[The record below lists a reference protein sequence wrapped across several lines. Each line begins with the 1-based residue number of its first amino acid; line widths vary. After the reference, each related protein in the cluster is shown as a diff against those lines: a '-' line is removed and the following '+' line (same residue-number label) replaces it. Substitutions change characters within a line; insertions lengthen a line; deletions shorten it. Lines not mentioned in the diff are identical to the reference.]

1 MPLVSLECVLEIDY
15 GDQKM
20 ASIVKSAIELE
31 NDKYATSFVTG
42 RILVVK
48 TSSHSILSILHT
60 LEDLLSCMKAA
71 EEVVRL
77 SGILSTSD
85 PLPHLDRNSLLE

>member
-1 MPLVSLECVLEIDY
+1 MSLECVLEVDY
-15 GDQKM
+15 GDEKI

-31 NDKYATSFVTG
+31 NDKYATAFVTG

-48 TSSHSILSILHT
+48 TSSHSVLSMLHT

-71 EEVVRL
+71 EDAVRL
-77 SGILSTSD
+77 SGILFNSD